1 MRHLNSVK
9 KLGMRT
15 SHRKATLANLAMSV
29 LDMERVITTVPKAK
43 VARSLVERLIT
54 LAKRGG
60 LHSVRL
66 AAQTVTQKDIL
77 HKLFSDI
84 APSYKDREG
93 GYTRILKLGERWGDN
108 AQTCI
113 FELTGRNS
121 EEIARLRKKKR
132 KAPGA
137 EPAPS
142 EEGKEK
148 KAPEEPAPEKK
159 EEKTAGA
166 KEKEA
171 KKEKKPA
178 PKRKKKTDTKA
189 DDSADKKRRPSND

>member
-29 LDMERVITTVPKAK
+29 LDMERVITTVAKAK

-66 AAQTVTQKDIL
+66 AAQTVTQEDIL

-84 APSYKDREG
+84 APSYKTREG

-132 KAPGA
+132 KEGA
-137 EPAPS
+137 EPGPA
-142 EEGKEK
+142 EEASKEK
-148 KAPEEPAPEKK
+148 EAPAEPASEKK
-159 EEKTAGA
+159 QEKAA
-166 KEKEA
+166 EPKEA
-171 KKEKKPA
+171 KKEKKAA

-189 DDSADKKRRPSND
+189 DDSADKKKKSK

>member
-1 MRHLNSVK
+1 MRHLKSGS

-15 SHRKATLANLAMSV
+15 SHRHAVLANLAMSV
-29 LDMERVITTVPKAK
+29 FEQERVITTVAKAK
-43 VARSLVERLIT
+43 EARSLVERLIT
-54 LAKRGG
+54 YAKRGG
-60 LHSVRL
+60 LHNVRI

-84 APSYKDREG
+84 APSYKTREG

-132 KAPGA
+132 KAQGT
-137 EPAPS
+137 EPAAG
-142 EEGKEK
+142 EGGKEK
-148 KAPEEPAPEKK
+148 EVAEEKAAEKK
-159 EEKTAGA
+159 EEKAA
-166 KEKEA
+166 APKEKEV
-171 KKEKKPA
+171 KKEKKEKAA
-178 PKRKKKTDTKA
+178 PKKKKAPEKKA
-189 DDSADKKRRPSND
+189 DDSVDKKKKSK

>member
-29 LDMERVITTVPKAK
+29 LDMERVITTVAKAK

-66 AAQTVTQKDIL
+66 AAQTVTQEDIL

-84 APSYKDREG
+84 APSYKTREG

-132 KAPGA
+132 KEGA
-137 EPAPS
+137 EPGPA
-142 EEGKEK
+142 EEASKEK
-148 KAPEEPAPEKK
+148 EAPAEPAPEKK
-159 EEKTAGA
+159 QEKAA
-166 KEKEA
+166 EPKEA
-171 KKEKKPA
+171 KKEKKAA

-189 DDSADKKRRPSND
+189 DDSADKKKKSK

>member
-15 SHRKATLANLAMSV
+15 SHRNATLANLAMSV

-54 LAKRGG
+54 LGKRGG

-66 AAQTVTQKDIL
+66 AAQTVTQEDIL
-77 HKLFSDI
+77 HKLFNDI
-84 APSYKDREG
+84 APSYKTREG

-132 KAPGA
+132 KASGA
-137 EPAPS
+137 EPAVG
-142 EEGKEK
+142 EAGKEK
-148 KAPEEPAPEKK
+148 EAAEEKATEKK
-159 EEKTAGA
+159 EEKAA
-166 KEKEA
+166 VPKEKEV
-171 KKEKKPA
+171 KKEKKEKAA
-178 PKRKKKTDTKA
+178 PKKKKAPEKKA
-189 DDSADKKRRPSND
+189 DDSADKKKKSK

>member
-1 MRHLNSVK
+1 MRHLKSTK

-15 SHRKATLANLAMSV
+15 SHRNATLANLAMSV
-29 LDMERVITTVPKAK
+29 FDKERVITTVAKAK

-54 LAKRGG
+54 FAKRGG
-60 LHSVRL
+60 LHAVRI
-66 AAQTVTQKDIL
+66 AAETVTDKDIL

-84 APSYKDREG
+84 APSYKTREG

-137 EPAPS
+137 EPVPA
-142 EEGKEK
+142 EAGKEK
-148 KAPEEPAPEKK
+148 EAPAEPAPEKK
-159 EEKTAGA
+159 EEKAAET
-166 KEKEA
+166 KEA
-171 KKEKKPA
+171 KKEKKTA
-178 PKRKKKTDTKA
+178 PKRKKKTDKKA
-189 DDSADKKRRPSND
+189 GDSADHKKKSK

>member
-15 SHRKATLANLAMSV
+15 SHRNATLRNLAMSV
-29 LDMERVITTVPKAK
+29 FDKERVITTVAKAK

-66 AAQTVTQKDIL
+66 AAQTVTQEDIL
-77 HKLFSDI
+77 HKLFTDI
-84 APSYKDREG
+84 APSYKTREG

-121 EEIARLRKKKR
+121 EELARLRKKKR
-132 KAPGA
+132 KAEGA
-137 EPAPS
+137 EPAS
-142 EEGKEK
+142 AEAVKEK
-148 KAPEEPAPEKK
+148 EAPAEPAPEKK
-159 EEKTAGA
+159 HEKAA
-166 KEKEA
+166 VPKEA
-171 KKEKKPA
+171 KKEKKAA
-178 PKRKKKTDTKA
+178 PKKKKKTDTKA
-189 DDSADKKRRPSND
+189 DDSADKKKKNK